1 MPVDHSHPHGELVK
15 DDQRTGGDGEDPE
28 QLVAVVGAEDG
39 VGRDSGGIVVGE
51 AGEQA
56 GADDRQQR
64 HDRTSREKRAPTASE
79 VPVDMTTGCA
89 MRASGTVSAPFLGQ
103 LPP

>member
-1 MPVDHSHPHGELVK
+1 MI
-15 DDQRTGGDGEDPE
+15 
-28 QLVAVVGAEDG
+28 GAEDG

-64 HDRTSREKRAPTASE
+64 HDRASREKRAPTASE